1 MSRLTIEKQ
10 DCTRTMDTMK
20 ITGFADGELEELK
33 NLPHRESG
41 EKLLEMLDK
50 RNDGIGS
57 TWHNG
62 YGVWSHWFD
71 EEAAYVN
78 IGRNCD

>member
-1 MSRLTIEKQ
+1 MKLKVEKIP
-10 DCTRTMDTMK
+10 CSGSLDTMK
-20 ITGFADGELEELK
+20 ITGFADGELAELK
-33 NLPHRESG
+33 NMPHREAG
-41 EKLLEMLDK
+41 ERLLEMLDK
-50 RNDGIGS
+50 RNDGIG
-57 TWHNG
+57 TMWHNG

>member
-1 MSRLTIEKQ
+1 MKLNVKKLPCSGNL
-10 DCTRTMDTMK
+10 DTMK